1 MNILIA
7 YNTLIPVT
15 KYGGTE
21 RVVWDLGKELHKM
34 GHKVTYLVAKGSTCD
49 FAKVIFYDSTKKLAE
64 VIPSDIDI
72 CHFQLEPTEPINKPY
87 LVTIHGNSNNTN
99 EVFPINTIFVSRDHA
114 KRYGSLSFI
123 HNGLSWDAYQK
134 PDLNNERKYFHFLGL
149 AAWRI
154 KNLKGAIDVIKG
166 TKKEKLKVLGGN
178 RLNIK
183 MGFRLT
189 LSPRISFCGMVGGQE
204 KDALLQGSKGLV
216 FPVKW
221 NEPFGLALIESLYF
235 GCPVFGTP
243 YGSLPE
249 IVNAEVG
256 VLSNSSKTLTKEVEN
271 AGRFSKVRCHEY
283 ARDVFNSKKMAE
295 KYIEKYHLVLNGK
308 TLNQVAPRLI
318 SQTEKF
324 LEWK

>member
-7 YNTLIPVT
+7 NNTTIPVT

-21 RVVWDLGKELHKM
+21 RVIWDLGKELSAM
-34 GHKVTYLVAKGSTCD
+34 GHRVSYLVAKGSYCD
-49 FAKVIFYDSTKKLAE
+49 FAKVAYYNPEKKLSE
-64 VIPSDIDI
+64 QIPIDTDI
-72 CHFQLEPTEPINKPY
+72 CHFHFEPAEPIDKPI
-87 LVTIHGNSNNTN
+87 VITIHGNSNNLN
-99 EVFPINTIFVSRDHA
+99 RDLHINSIFVSHNHA
-114 KRYGSLSFI
+114 ARHGSHSFV
-123 HNGLSWDAYQK
+123 HNGLDWDAYQK

-154 KNLKGAIDVIKG
+154 KNVQGAIDVIKG
-166 TKKEKLKVLGGN
+166 TNSEKLKVLGGK

-189 LSPRISFCGMVGGQE
+189 LNPRISFCGMVGGQE
-204 KDALLQGSKGLV
+204 KDALLQGSKGLI

-235 GCPVFGTP
+235 GCPVFGTTH
-243 YGSLPE
+243 GSLPE
-249 IVNAEVG
+249 IVNADVG
-256 VLSNSSKTLTKEVEN
+256 ALSNSAKTLTKEVQN
-271 AGRFSKVRCHEY
+271 AGRFSKTRCHEY

-308 TLNQVAPRLI
+308 TLNQTAPRLI